1 MPART
6 GQQYLK
12 GLQEQSREIHM
23 DGQRVEDVTSFPGLE
38 RGAASVAQLYEMQ
51 HDPKL
56 RSEMVYESPTT
67 GDPVGLSFITPKT
80 IDDLARR
87 RVMMS
92 HWAHASYGMMGRTPD
107 FLNVSIMAMAGA
119 GDYFG
124 GNRPEFKQNIINYYE
139 YIRENDLT
147 LTHTLVN
154 LQRNRRPAATSHAFS
169 TDVALKVTKE
179 TDAGIVVRGPRVL
192 ATLGPLSDEIAV
204 YPVRNAQ
211 LENAE
216 DAWRY
221 AFAFAIP
228 CGAPGLKFLCRESF
242 DLGRPSFDHPLGSRF
257 EEMDAIIFMDDVF
270 VPWERVF
277 LYGDVQ
283 LCNNL
288 SPMSGQYNHSG
299 HQVVTKNVAKC
310 EFVVGVAN
318 LMVTTLGSESIPQV
332 QTLLAE
338 LIENLEIMKALLC
351 VSEVN
356 AEIDEWGVMRPA
368 LTPITVGRNLFIKM
382 YPRMVEIIQLLGSSS
397 LMALPSEKDFDGP
410 LKEDIT
416 QYLDTDTATARE
428 RVELFHLAWDLCASA
443 FGSRQVIYERYFQG
457 DWMRNASILFNRYDA
472 GPLMEQVREFLRS
485 NPTK

>member
-1 MPART
+1 M
-6 GQQYLK
+6 
-12 GLQEQSREIHM
+12 
-23 DGQRVEDVTSFPGLE
+23 
-38 RGAASVAQLYEMQ
+38 
-51 HDPKL
+51 
-56 RSEMVYESPTT
+56 
-67 GDPVGLSFITPKT
+67 
-80 IDDLARR
+80 
-87 RVMMS
+87 
-92 HWAHASYGMMGRTPD
+92 
-107 FLNVSIMAMAGA
+107 
-119 GDYFG
+119 
-124 GNRPEFKQNIINYYE
+124 
-139 YIRENDLT
+139 
-147 LTHTLVN
+147 N
-154 LQRNRRPAATSHAFS
+154 LQRNRRPAVTSQQFS
-169 TDVALKVTKE
+169 TDVALKVVRE

-211 LENAE
+211 LEGSE

-242 DLGRPSFDHPLGSRF
+242 DLRRSSFDHPLGSRF
-257 EEMDAIIFMDDVF
+257 EEMDAIIFLDDVF

-277 LYGDVQ
+277 LYGDVH

-288 SPMSGQYNHSG
+288 SPMTGQYNHSG

-310 EFVVGVAN
+310 EFVLGVAN
-318 LMVTTLGSESIPQV
+318 LMVNTLGSETIPQV

-356 AEIDEWGVMRPA
+356 AELDEWGVMRPG
-368 LTPITVGRNLFIKM
+368 LTSITVARNLFIKM

-397 LMALPSEKDFDGP
+397 LMALPSEKDFEGP
-410 LKEDIT
+410 LKQDIT

-428 RVELFHLAWDLCASA
+428 RVQLFHLAWDLAGSA

-457 DWMRNASILFNRYDA
+457 DWMRNASILYSRYDA
-472 GPLMEQVREFLRS
+472 TPMMDRVRDFLKSAGPVVSGKPLENR
-485 NPTK
+485 NP